1 MNSRI
6 KAIRQAVKIN
16 GKSPSQEA
24 FGLRLGVSRDVIA
37 NMERANNPVMP
48 SGQLIKLICI
58 EFDVSETWL
67 RTGEGEM
74 FNPKTPDEE
83 LAAFMGSV
91 LREDIRTSVRKRL
104 IDVMRRIP
112 PEMWKGIADILEQ
125 QAAEYRQNLPPND
138 EEG

>member
-1 MNSRI
+1 MQERFKQLR
-6 KAIRQAVKIN
+6 KALN
-16 GKSPSQEA
+16 LSQDEFA
-24 FGLRLGVSRDVIA
+24 ARLGLTRGAIA
-37 NMERANNPVMP
+37 N
-48 SGQLIKLICI
+48 I
-58 EFDVSETWL
+58 ELGRTDARPLFISLVCSTYDVSETWL

-138 EEG
+138 KEG